1 MAGYAAIE
9 EIRADLESGIATRGY
24 YLVEGLLTADEV
36 AVLKSESI
44 KAIEHEAALYGKE
57 DSQYGRVFSC
67 TYYGD
72 TFIKLLEHPQFNEP
86 FRWYLGDYFIVHV
99 YTTSSVQPDG
109 KSFFGG
115 IHVDNK
121 RFLPQYMEG
130 LGCLVMLDDFTIEN
144 GATYL
149 LPGSHLS
156 PLQPADEVFFKD
168 SVRLTG
174 NAGDVLYF
182 NPRLWH
188 AAGRNNTGE
197 WRHSLSLGMSRP
209 HIKQYTDV
217 PASLKNVDLSKYSDT
232 VLQRLGVYAQAAPSV
247 EEYYKGFGRK
257 WN

>member
-1 MAGYAAIE
+1 MAGFVAME
-9 EIRADLESGIATRGY
+9 EIRAELEAGIATDGY
-24 YLVEGLLTADEV
+24 YLVKGLLNAGEVGTLKAD
-36 AVLKSESI
+36 SI
-44 KAIEHEAALYGKE
+44 TAIEHEGDIYGRV
-57 DSQYGRVFSC
+57 DSQYGRIFSC

-72 TFIKLLEHPQFNEP
+72 NFIKLLEHPQFNEP

-115 IHVDNK
+115 IHIDNK
-121 RFLPQYMEG
+121 RFLPQYTEG
-130 LGCLVMLDDFTIEN
+130 LGCLVLLDDFTIEN

-149 LPGSHLS
+149 LPGSHLN
-156 PLQPADEVFFKD
+156 PLQPTDEAFYRD
-168 SVRLTG
+168 SVRLVG
-174 NAGDVLYF
+174 KAGDVMYF

-188 AAGRNNTGE
+188 AAGRNNISE
-197 WRHSLSLGMSRP
+197 WRHSLSIGMSRP
-209 HIKQYTDV
+209 HIKQYTDI
-217 PASLKNVDLSKYSDT
+217 PASLKGVDLSKYSDT

>member
-1 MAGYAAIE
+1 MAGFGAIE
-9 EIRADLESGIATRGY
+9 EIRAELEGAIAIQGY
-24 YLVEGLLTADEV
+24 YLVKNLFTAAEV
-36 AVLKSESI
+36 AALKADSV
-44 KAIEHEAALYGKE
+44 KYIEQEADVYGRE
-57 DSQYGRVFSC
+57 DSQYGRIFSC
-67 TYYGD
+67 TYYGGS
-72 TFIKLLEHPQFNEP
+72 FIKVLEHPQFNEP

-115 IHVDNK
+115 MHIDNK
-121 RFLPQYMEG
+121 RFLPQYTEG
-130 LGCLVMLDDFTIEN
+130 LGCLVLLDDFTIEN

-156 PLQPADEVFFKD
+156 PLQPSDGEFYRD
-168 SVRLTG
+168 SVRLVG

-188 AAGRNNTGE
+188 AAGRNNTGQ

-209 HIKQYTDV
+209 HIKQYTDI
-217 PASLKNVDLSKYSDT
+217 PASLKNVDLSNYSDT